1 MARCMARSQLSSAEA
16 EAKWVDALT
25 TCNKE
30 LVHHRTSIIISRRC
44 LQQSK
49 TFGRGEKEAKKHGS
63 QLIDQTRGRKQI
75 IWLSLA
81 NSRCVTKESVAIH
94 MSKTGQECANV
105 ACGPH
110 NLSGQC
116 AYLKRFVDV
125 SSNLRNFFC
134 THFTPGVKT
143 WLEIYS

>member
-1 MARCMARSQLSSAEA
+1 M
-16 EAKWVDALT
+16 
-25 TCNKE
+25 
-30 LVHHRTSIIISRRC
+30 SRRPNDV
-44 LQQSK
+44 QQRAGPSSNIDNNQSEVSPAIENVWP
-49 TFGRGEKEAKKHGS
+49 REKEAKKHGS